1 MRWSTR
7 PKSGGGTRRGFT
19 LMESMATVAVLAI
32 LGSLT
37 SFLILDAVDGYT
49 DASTSAQLHT
59 ELSIALDRAAR
70 EIRMIEIDSFATG
83 IAPNVT
89 DVTPTT
95 IIWTDI
101 DVDSYLLQL
110 LDSDLVLQV
119 DSGPAAVL
127 LANVTA
133 FSVTTYDEDNSQLA
147 ASLTGDSCD
156 AIRRVALEVTVE
168 RGGVS
173 ESLRTR
179 TFIRSTMP
187 LGGT

>member
-1 MRWSTR
+1 MWIV
-7 PKSGGGTRRGFT
+7 
-19 LMESMATVAVLAI
+19 AAVLAI

-49 DASTSAQLHT
+49 AASTSAQLHT

-70 EIRMIEIDSFATG
+70 EIRMIEIDSFADG

-95 IIWTDI
+95 IIWTDS

-110 LDSDLVLQV
+110 SDSDLVLQV

-133 FSVTTYDEDNSQLA
+133 FSVTTYDEDDSQLA

-179 TFIRSTMP
+179 MFIRSTMP
-187 LGGT
+187 LGET